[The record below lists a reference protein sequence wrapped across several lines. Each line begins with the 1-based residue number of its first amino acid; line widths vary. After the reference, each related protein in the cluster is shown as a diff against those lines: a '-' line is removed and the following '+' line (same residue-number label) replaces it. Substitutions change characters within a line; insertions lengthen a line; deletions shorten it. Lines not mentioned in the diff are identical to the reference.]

1 MILRCVYIRVPVYYT
16 PGPWVLPFDPL
27 NLLHAASPRIALP
40 LILAIVEVEYLAA
53 RAKIVRNNNRGSR
66 TDEVNSARP
75 TDAIAYSDSDLHVDN
90 TSGDTLFNGL
100 NSQVFDLLQQSL
112 SNICA

>member
-1 MILRCVYIRVPVYYT
+1 MRLHSGACVLYSRSLGSALRPPQST
-16 PGPWVLPFDPL
+16 PCRI
-27 NLLHAASPRIALP
+27 AASPRVALP
-40 LILAIVEVEYLAA
+40 LILAIVGVEYLAA
-53 RAKIVRNNNRGSR
+53 RAKIVRNNNGGSR

-90 TSGDTLFNGL
+90 MSGETLFNGL